1 MLSINYNL
9 LQFSQVMDKSE
20 FFKTSKLP
28 EITKIRAMIDT
39 IKILFHLP
47 ANAIDIMVSE
57 GDRVY
62 KLIVHTS
69 NINRNI
75 IGWFVYIPLQN
86 RVDLYD
92 AINVGD
98 IPIPLVQWK
107 NKKVVFKS
115 YSPLLELVGVNKLFE
130 KVINVS

>member
-1 MLSINYNL
+1 MLNTNYNL
-9 LQFSQVMDKSE
+9 LQFSQVTDKSE

-57 GDRVY
+57 GDRIY

-69 NINRNI
+69 SISRSI

-92 AINVGD
+92 AINGGD
-98 IPIPLVQWK
+98 IPLVQWK
-107 NKKVVFKS
+107 NKKVTFKS
-115 YSPLLELVGVNKLFE
+115 YSPLLDLVGVNKLFE
-130 KVINVS
+130 RVINVG